1 MTTIALIKEARHT
14 MSDIYHSNNYTNS
27 FRSADGTGSPV
38 DHDDRTG
45 GWQNIN
51 DPNYRVDRTRHPG
64 SRGSRGG
71 GPRLGL
77 IVLLCAVIA
86 FAAGIG
92 GAFAGLKL
100 FGGSGDTVT
109 VRYDSAQGGS
119 QTSAVSYE
127 DGGTG
132 LTIAQAAAKASPSVV
147 EISIEATVT
156 SQSFFGGEQTYQ
168 ARGAGSGVIISADG
182 YIITNNH
189 VVKDADEITVT
200 TYDGAEYKAEVIG
213 TDESADI
220 AVIKVDAEGLIPA
233 TVGDSS
239 AVRIGDTALVIG
251 NPLGTLG
258 GSVSYGIISATVRE
272 LVIDNTYMELIQ
284 TDATINSGNSGGGMF
299 DGNGNLIGIV
309 NAKDSG
315 TTSSGAVI
323 EGLGYAIPINYAMQI
338 AEDLIE
344 HGEVVNRATI
354 GVSVQTLT
362 EGNAQYPAGVYI
374 MDLTTGGGAEAAG
387 LQPYDR
393 ILTIDGYEINA
404 YTDISHVLRQHAPGD
419 TIEMVVVRAGEEMTV
434 SVTLTGVLS

>member
-1 MTTIALIKEARHT
+1 
-14 MSDIYHSNNYTNS
+14 MSDIYYSNEYS
-27 FRSADGTGSPV
+27 SSHGTGGHI
-38 DHDDRTG
+38 DHD
-45 GWQNIN
+45 WQNGN
-51 DPNYRVDRTRHPG
+51 DPDYRVERTRTP
-64 SRGSRGG
+64 RRRRGG
-71 GPRLGL
+71 PKIGL

-86 FAAGIG
+86 FAAGLG
-92 GAFAGLKL
+92 GAFAGMKL
-100 FGGSGDTVT
+100 FGSSENT
-109 VRYDSAQGGS
+109 VRVTYDSALGGS

-127 DGGTG
+127 PDGTG
-132 LTIAQAAAKASPSVV
+132 LTIAQASAKAAPSVV
-147 EISIEATVT
+147 EISVDMTVT
-156 SQSFFGGEQTYQ
+156 SQNFFGGSQTYQ
-168 ARGAGSGVIISADG
+168 ARGAGSGVIISSDG

-189 VVKDADEITVT
+189 VVENADSITVT
-200 TYDGAEYKAEVIG
+200 TYDGAEYPAELIG
-213 TDESADI
+213 TDAAADI
-220 AVIKVDAEGLIPA
+220 AVIRIEAEDLSAA
-233 TVGDSS
+233 TIGDSS

-258 GSVSYGIISATVRE
+258 GSVSQGIISATVRE
-272 LVIDNTYMELIQ
+272 LVIENTYMELIQ

-362 EGNAQYPAGVYI
+362 EGNDQYPAGVYI
-374 MDLTTGGGAEAAG
+374 MDLTPGGGAEAAG
-387 LQPYDR
+387 LQAYDR
-393 ILTIDGYEINA
+393 ILSIDGYEISA
-404 YTDISHVLRQHAPGD
+404 YTDISHVLRQHVPGD
-419 TIEMVVVRAGEEMTV
+419 TIDMTVVRAGEEMTF